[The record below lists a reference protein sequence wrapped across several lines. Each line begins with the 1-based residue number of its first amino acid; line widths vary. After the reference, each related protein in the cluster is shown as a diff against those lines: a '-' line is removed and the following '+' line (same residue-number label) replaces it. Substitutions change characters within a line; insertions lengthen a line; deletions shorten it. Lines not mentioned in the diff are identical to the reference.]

1 MPLDGEDEPMHAFIT
16 APTPEAL
23 KKCVDKVNGLIY
35 LATECPE
42 AENELKRIQLREL
55 AALNGTL
62 REEDVTRCKN
72 CGNIG
77 HRHWQCTEQKNFV
90 NSAACSVCGG
100 IGHLA
105 ADCKF
110 RRDPQSIAQ
119 FQTPADQVQM
129 NYYSF

>member
-1 MPLDGEDEPMHAFIT
+1 MHAFIT

-23 KKCVDKVNGLIY
+23 KKCFDKVNGLIY

-62 REEDVTRCKN
+62 REEEIMRCKN

-90 NSAACSVCGG
+90 NTATCEICGG
-100 IGHLA
+100 VGHIA
-105 ADCKF
+105 GDCKF
-110 RRDPQSIAQ
+110 RKDPNSAALL
-119 FQTPADQVQM
+119 QTPADQVWVLFCVFFTIGIHR
-129 NYYSF
+129 SI

>member
-1 MPLDGEDEPMHAFIT
+1 MHAYVT
-16 APTPEAL
+16 APTAEAL
-23 KKCVDKVNGLIY
+23 KSCLDKINGLIY

-62 REEDVTRCKN
+62 REEETVRCKN

-77 HRHWQCTEQKNFV
+77 HKHWQCTEQKNFV
-90 NSAACSVCGG
+90 NTANCTLCGG
-100 IGHLA
+100 VGHFA

-110 RRDPQSIAQ
+110 KKDPNSVAQ
-119 FQTPADQVQM
+119 FQSSAADQVTLIH
-129 NYYSF
+129 F